1 MTSDKQAGG
10 DVAEGSRLCLS
21 SWTSLLRH
29 GTRIQSSILL
39 AVVPAPWCSF
49 LQLTRF
55 FLRNVAIDL
64 QGFRAPQAVM
74 MNAVAPAAIF

>member
-1 MTSDKQAGG
+1 MVHTPAVHSLADCPPLRDHRLYVEGYVHSPGAPNLALGAGEKG
-10 DVAEGSRLCLS
+10 
-21 SWTSLLRH
+21 
-29 GTRIQSSILL
+29 
-39 AVVPAPWCSF
+39 
-49 LQLTRF
+49 RF